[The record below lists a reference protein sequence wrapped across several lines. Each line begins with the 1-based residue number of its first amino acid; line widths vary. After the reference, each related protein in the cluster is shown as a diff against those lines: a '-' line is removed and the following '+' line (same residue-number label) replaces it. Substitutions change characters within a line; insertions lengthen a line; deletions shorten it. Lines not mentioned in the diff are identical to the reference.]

1 MRFEQFKNTMDSY
14 FGMSNNQLNNDWLFE
29 SVEMIFNNTSEI
41 QEAIENTRI
50 RPYNPPFMALKEL
63 IFSTLKNEGVTGFPT
78 TKQIE
83 RYFNLYGLDY
93 KEFLSPLTQEVVE
106 IRGEF

>member
-14 FGMSNNQLNNDWLFE
+14 FGMSNNQLNNEWLFE
-29 SVEMIFNNTSEI
+29 SVEMIFNNTGEI
-41 QEAIENTRI
+41 QEAIENKRV
-50 RPYNPPFMALKEL
+50 RPYNPPFMALQEL
-63 IFSTLKNEGVTGFPT
+63 IQATLKNEGVTGIPT

-83 RYFNLYGLDY
+83 KYFNGYGLDY
-93 KEFLSPLTQEVVE
+93 KEFLSPLTQEVVK